1 MKENTPQSLLHSL
14 PDAIGVYLFKDI
26 NEKVLYVG
34 KAFSLIK
41 RVRSYFTSNNTWK
54 ARQLLQYAHKID
66 YILTASEN
74 EALILECNLIKTHC
88 PKYNVL
94 LKDDKAYPYI
104 KITLNEDYPRML
116 VVRKTKDDGA
126 AYFGPYTNVSAMR
139 RTMKLIREIF
149 PIRDCKQKIK
159 PSITKRPCL
168 NYHIKQCA
176 GPCAQ
181 KIDMEGYRLIVKEV
195 CLFLE
200 GKMDSL
206 VADMRERMK
215 GEAGLLRF
223 EQAARIRDQLKDI
236 EQFMAR
242 QRVVVNKPVDIDVIC
257 VVEDRETCGIVLLIR
272 SGRMIGQEHFILNV
286 PQGELVTD
294 ATAAFIKQ
302 YYHRA
307 LFIPQ
312 EIVTGCRIQ
321 EQEAIVSL
329 LSEKAGKRV
338 KLCILPRGYKKELF
352 NLAKHNAEFI
362 LKQKGV
368 IPELS
373 EVKALLNLKK
383 MPLRIEAFDIS
394 NISGKMAVGSMVVF
408 VNGRPETTEYRKFK
422 IQGEF
427 AGHDDFGMIEEVV
440 RRRYKRVLAAEM
452 PQPDLIMI
460 DGGKGQLNA
469 AFKVLSLLGLEKIP
483 LISIAKP
490 HKTDETDR
498 IFTLCS
504 QEPLPLQSDSNVLHL
519 FQHIRDEAHRFAI
532 SFHRK
537 IREQKQIET

>member
-1 MKENTPQSLLHSL
+1 MLIRCLIGDEEGLKVRSMKQNTTQNLLSSLSSL
-14 PDAIGVYLFKDI
+14 PNAIGVYLFKDI

-34 KAFSLIK
+34 KATSLIK
-41 RVRSYFTSNNTWK
+41 RVRSYFASNNTWK
-54 ARQLLQYAHKID
+54 ARQLLQYANKID

-88 PKYNVL
+88 PRYNVL

-126 AYFGPYTNVSAMR
+126 AYFGPYTNTSAMR
-139 RTMKLIREIF
+139 RTMKMIREIF

-168 NYHIKQCA
+168 NYHIKRCA

-181 KIDMEGYRLIVKEV
+181 KIDMEGYRRIVKEV

-206 VADMRERMK
+206 LIDMTERMK
-215 GEAGLLRF
+215 KEAVLLRF
-223 EQAARIRDQLKDI
+223 EQAAGIRDQLKDI
-236 EQFMAR
+236 ERFMAR
-242 QRVVVNKPVDIDVIC
+242 QRVVVNKPVDLDVIC
-257 VVEDRETCGIVLLIR
+257 VVEDRVVCGIVLLIR
-272 SGRMIGQEHFILNV
+272 SGRMIGQEHFILDV
-286 PQGELVTD
+286 PQGESAAD

-307 LFIPQ
+307 LAIPP
-312 EIVTGCRIQ
+312 EIITGCRIQ
-321 EQEAIVSL
+321 EQEALINL

-338 KLCILPRGYKKELF
+338 KLCILPRGYKKELIDM
-352 NLAKHNAEFI
+352 AKHNAEFI

-368 IPELS
+368 TPELS
-373 EVKALLNLKK
+373 EVKALLNLKNL
-383 MPLRIEAFDIS
+383 PLRIEAFDIS

-422 IQGEF
+422 IKGEF
-427 AGHDDFGMIEEVV
+427 AGQDDFGMIEEVV
-440 RRRYKRVLAAEM
+440 RRRYKRVLTEDI
-452 PQPDLIMI
+452 QKPDLIMV

-483 LISIAKP
+483 LISLSKP
-490 HKTDETDR
+490 AIT
-498 IFTLCS
+498 S
-504 QEPLPLQSDSNVLHL
+504 SS
-519 FQHIRDEAHRFAI
+519 RFKCVAFV
-532 SFHRK
+532 SAYSG
-537 IREQKQIET
+537 

>member
-1 MKENTPQSLLHSL
+1 MKENTTQNLYSVSSL

-34 KAFSLIK
+34 KATSLIK
-41 RVRSYFTSNNTWK
+41 RVRSYFVSNNTWK

-116 VVRKTKDDGA
+116 VVRKTKNDGA
-126 AYFGPYTNVSAMR
+126 AYFGPYTNTSAMR
-139 RTMKLIREIF
+139 RTMRMIRETF
-149 PIRDCKQKIK
+149 LIRDCKQKIK
-159 PSITKRPCL
+159 PSITKSPCL

-181 KIDMEGYRLIVKEV
+181 KIDMEGYQRIIKEV

-206 VADMRERMK
+206 IVDMTERMK
-215 GEAGLLRF
+215 KEAVLLRF

-242 QRVVVNKPVDIDVIC
+242 QRMVINKPVDID
-257 VVEDRETCGIVLLIR
+257 
-272 SGRMIGQEHFILNV
+272 
-286 PQGELVTD
+286 
-294 ATAAFIKQ
+294 
-302 YYHRA
+302 
-307 LFIPQ
+307 
-312 EIVTGCRIQ
+312 
-321 EQEAIVSL
+321 
-329 LSEKAGKRV
+329 
-338 KLCILPRGYKKELF
+338 
-352 NLAKHNAEFI
+352 EFI
-362 LKQKGV
+362 LKQKGMNLK
-368 IPELS
+368 LS
-373 EVKALLNLKK
+373 EVKALLNLKNL
-383 MPLRIEAFDIS
+383 PLRIEAFDIS

-408 VNGRPETTEYRKFK
+408 VNGKPETTEYRKFK

-427 AGHDDFGMIEEVV
+427 AGQDDFGMIEEVV
-440 RRRYKRVLAAEM
+440 SRRYKKVLAEDIQ
-452 PQPDLIMI
+452 QPDLIMV

-490 HKTDETDR
+490 QKAGETDR

-504 QEPLPLQSDSNVLHL
+504 QEPLPFQSDSNILHL
-519 FQHIRDEAHRFAI
+519 FQYIRDEAHRFAI

-537 IREQKQIET
+537 IREKNQIGI